1 MCECASMLQGQAK
14 RKKAQQVG
22 GASGKVDN
30 YFFIIAGDNNN
41 YRLFLRADLW
51 QGRGSCRHYA
61 AATSPS
67 EPLSA
72 NSREGERLRL

>member
-1 MCECASMLQGQAK
+1 MCECASILQSQAK
-14 RKKAQQVG
+14 RKEAQQVG
-22 GASGKVDN
+22 SAYGKADN
-30 YFFIIAGDNNN
+30 YFFIIACDNNN

-51 QGRGSCRHYA
+51 QGRGSWRHYA

-72 NSREGERLRL
+72 YSREGERLRL